1 LSMSAANRSRIAI
14 VLTPSGE
21 VEIARQQWRSET
33 PNSRW
38 EWEWVARRRAE
49 EDWCR
54 GASARE
60 AIGWATGLHG
70 GAWPGWLTDAAQEAE
85 RKLSP

>member
-1 LSMSAANRSRIAI
+1 MSAANRSRIAI

-38 EWEWVARRRAE
+38 EWEWVARRRGE